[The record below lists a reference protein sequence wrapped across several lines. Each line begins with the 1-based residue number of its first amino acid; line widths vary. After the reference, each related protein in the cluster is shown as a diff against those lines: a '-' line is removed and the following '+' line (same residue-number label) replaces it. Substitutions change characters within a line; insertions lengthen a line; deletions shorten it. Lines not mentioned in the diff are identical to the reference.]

1 MPDAKPAKLHPTGR
15 AVPERRAAVAT
26 GQKIVLRDLIVDSW
40 VGVTSQE
47 RARSQ
52 RLCVNL
58 ELELAPSRPSHDR
71 IDDVVSYSNFCRQVR
86 AVCTQDATT
95 ALLETL
101 AGRIADA
108 CLEDP
113 QIVTVRVRLEK
124 LDRYPDMAGVGI
136 EMVYVRGP
144 S

>member
-1 MPDAKPAKLHPTGR
+1 MPDAKPAKLHPTGH
-15 AVPERRAAVAT
+15 AVPGSRSAVAT
-26 GQKIVLRDLIVDSW
+26 GQKIVLRDLVVDSK

-47 RARSQ
+47 RASSQ
-52 RLCVNL
+52 RICVNL
-58 ELELAPSRPSHDR
+58 ELELAPSRPARDR
-71 IDDVVSYSNFCRQVR
+71 IDDVVSYSHFCRQVR
-86 AVCTQDATT
+86 AACTEDETT

-124 LDRYPDMAGVGI
+124 LDRYPDMAGVGV
-136 EMVYVRGP
+136 EMSFARGP
-144 S
+144 A